1 MARVNVNDWLTE
13 ESLLLIEGWARDG
26 LTNEQIAQNIGCHR
40 DTLNT
45 WSKKHSVISDALK
58 KGKEVVDI
66 QVENAL
72 LKRALGFHYIEEMAT
87 PAGEVVA
94 LTKYEKPDVTAGIY
108 WLRNRK
114 RDTWNNKDGIDLEK
128 IAAEIEYTKKK
139 TALLDKVNETTQ
151 ESDVAKMLRSL
162 AGADNE

>member
-26 LTNEQIAQNIGCHR
+26 LTNEQIAQNIGCR
-40 DTLNT
+40 RETLSSWT
-45 WSKKHSVISDALK
+45 KKHPNIANALK